1 MPDNMKKILAVI
13 IGELLCAF
21 AISYFFV
28 PHKLLS
34 GGFGGIGIMIQY
46 LTGYSSGIFIFLL
59 NIPVFIIGFHKLSKD
74 FMFFTFISANLL
86 SLYLLLFNHLDLSFQ
101 VDDILLSAVFGGL
114 INGVGMGILFRYAT
128 SQGGLDILA
137 IIAKKE
143 WNLNVSSGLMA
154 MNGVVITIAS
164 ILFGLEKGLYT
175 LIAMYIAYHFMDKVL
190 NGFDNKKQLIIV
202 SEKSHEI
209 GQRIMVDPHRGV
221 TYFHASGAYTGK
233 EKDVIYVVA
242 GNRQVVRIKQV
253 VSEIDPNAFISISN
267 MVEVKGRG
275 FKHREVQ

>member
-1 MPDNMKKILAVI
+1 MSDKLKKFLAVI
-13 IGELLCAF
+13 IGELLCAS
-21 AISYFFV
+21 AITYFFV

-59 NIPVFIIGFHKLSKD
+59 NLPVFILGYKKLSKN
-74 FMFFTFISANLL
+74 FMFFTFISAILL
-86 SLYLLLFNHLDLSFQ
+86 STYLVVLNHLDIGFHI
-101 VDDILLSAVFGGL
+101 DDILLSAVFGGVL
-114 INGVGMGILFRYAT
+114 NGVGMGILFRYAT

-143 WNLNVSSGLMA
+143 YNLNVSSALMG
-154 MNGVVITIAS
+154 MNGIIISIAS
-164 ILFGLEKGLYT
+164 VLFGLKQGLYT
-175 LIAMYIAYHFMDKVL
+175 LIAMYIGYQFMDKVI
-190 NGFDNKKQLIIV
+190 NGFDNKKQLIII

-209 GQRIMVDPHRGV
+209 AQRIMVDPHRGV

-242 GNRQVVRIKQV
+242 GNRQVVRIKEV
-253 VSEIDPNAFISISN
+253 VTEIDPSAFISISN

-275 FKHREVQ
+275 FKYREIE